1 MALVQTFKQEITP
14 TAPILFMSE
23 CGLLLL
29 ACGLKFYQSPFCQM
43 IVLEQKTKKHGT
55 ARIVIGKYKLGY
67 NLAATPYCHNCV
79 TRWRIN
85 KK

>member
-29 ACGLKFYQSPFCQM
+29 ACGLKFFGKNSLSWW
-43 IVLEQKTKKHGT
+43 ILAVLLLADLCVGVYCYDHMNDTKVYSDPRPGM
-55 ARIVIGKYKLGY
+55 V
-67 NLAATPYCHNCV
+67 
-79 TRWRIN
+79 
-85 KK
+85 